1 MPITIGNGN
10 INLNSDALDN
20 IKAISDVKGKLAK
33 TGIQFD
39 GSNVRISAR
48 EMFLKKVTQRGI
60 KGQLASLFSSKGASG
75 LTFPADLDDDHYI
88 IMNIVKRNNQTIREA
103 KGKDEI
109 LQSIVL
115 PIPGNLAVAYA
126 AQYESTGLGIL
137 GAMSAGRIG
146 GTTLKSGVKDA
157 VSQISNKV
165 KSVNSDSQS
174 VGELLA
180 IGGVA
185 AATTGIGAKSM
196 LGAALIGAGGI
207 SSVVTGQLLQAG
219 LAINPHQ
226 AQVFRGVDFRSHQFD
241 YKFVARNQ
249 TESNTL
255 RSIITAFRQAMLPG
269 NAIGSSEGSAGLAFT
284 YPEEFT
290 LSFAPG
296 IASYLYSIGRS
307 VLTTMNI
314 TYNGENIP
322 IFFEQTQAPVSIT
335 MSLTFQET
343 QVLTKSGFNSY
354 ENAQTNLGATTDA
367 NEAIL
372 PSHITG
378 P

>member
-1 MPITIGNGN
+1 
-10 INLNSDALDN
+10 
-20 IKAISDVKGKLAK
+20 
-33 TGIQFD
+33 
-39 GSNVRISAR
+39 
-48 EMFLKKVTQRGI
+48 
-60 KGQLASLFSSKGASG
+60 
-75 LTFPADLDDDHYI
+75 
-88 IMNIVKRNNQTIREA
+88 
-103 KGKDEI
+103 
-109 LQSIVL
+109 
-115 PIPGNLAVAYA
+115 
-126 AQYESTGLGIL
+126 
-137 GAMSAGRIG
+137 
-146 GTTLKSGVKDA
+146 
-157 VSQISNKV
+157 
-165 KSVNSDSQS
+165 
-174 VGELLA
+174 
-180 IGGVA
+180 
-185 AATTGIGAKSM
+185 
-196 LGAALIGAGGI
+196 
-207 SSVVTGQLLQAG
+207 
-219 LAINPHQ
+219 
-226 AQVFRGVDFRSHQFD
+226 
-241 YKFVARNQ
+241 
-249 TESNTL
+249 
-255 RSIITAFRQAMLPG
+255 MLPG
-269 NAIGSSEGSAGLAFT
+269 NASGSSEGSAGLAFT

>member
-10 INLNSDALDN
+10 INLDADF
-20 IKAISDVKGKLAK
+20 KAINDVKGKLAK

-48 EMFLKKVTQRGI
+48 EMFLKKVTQRGV
-60 KGQLASLFSSKGASG
+60 KGQLSSLYSSKGASG
-75 LTFPADLDDDHYI
+75 LTFPADLDDEHYI
-88 IMNIVKRNNQTIREA
+88 IINIVKRNNQTIRDA

-109 LQSIVL
+109 LQSVVL

-137 GAMSAGRIG
+137 GAMSAGRVGG
-146 GTTLKSGVKDA
+146 GTLSAGATDA
-157 VSQISNKV
+157 VNQIVNKV
-165 KSVNSDSQS
+165 RCVNADSQS
-174 VGELLA
+174 VGELVA
-180 IGGVA
+180 AGGVA
-185 AATTGIGAKSM
+185 LATTAIGSQSM

-255 RSIITAFRQAMLPG
+255 KSIISAFKRAMLPG
-269 NAIGSSEGSAGLAFT
+269 NAIGSREGSAGLAFT

-290 LSFAPG
+290 LSFAPR
-296 IASYLYSIGRS
+296 IASYLYQIGRS
-307 VLTTMNI
+307 VLTNFNI
-314 TYNGENIP
+314 TYNGENLP
-322 IFFEQTQAPVSIT
+322 IFFETTGAPVSINLS
-335 MSLTFQET
+335 MTFQET
-343 QVLTKSGFNSY
+343 QVLTKDGFNSY
-354 ENAQTNLGATTDA
+354 ENTDKLATHD
-367 NEAIL
+367 N
-372 PSHITG
+372 PDQFHTG
-378 P
+378 STVS